1 MSNQNVDL
9 IRTAYEAYTRGDVQ
23 SLLELV
29 DPELEWTYLDP
40 SFEDPDPEVCHGR
53 HELRAALDRQAQR
66 GLKAELEEVVGNA
79 DRVMVVV
86 RIPGIDAYRARKAND
101 RNYAVLT
108 VREGSIVALRDCRD
122 RDEALAAAGISEEHR
137 HT

>member
-1 MSNQNVDL
+1 MSSENVNL
-9 IRTAYEAYTRGDVQ
+9 IRTAYAAYARGDVG

-29 DPELEWTYLDP
+29 DPDLEWTYLDP

-53 HELRAALDRQAQR
+53 DELQAALERQAQR
-66 GLKAELEEVVGNA
+66 GLTAELEEVLGGA

-86 RIPGIDAYRARKAND
+86 RIPGIDTYRARRAND

-108 VREGSIVALRDCRD
+108 VRGGSIVALRDCRD
-122 RDEALAAAGISEEHR
+122 RDEALTVAGIR
-137 HT
+137 

>member
-40 SFEDPDPEVCHGR
+40 SFDDPDPQVCHGR
-53 HELRAALDRQAQR
+53 QKLRTALERQAER
-66 GLKAELEEVVGNA
+66 GLKAELEEVVGSA

-86 RIPGIDAYRARKAND
+86 RIPGIDAYRARKTND
-101 RNYAVLT
+101 RNYAV
-108 VREGSIVALRDCRD
+108 CF
-122 RDEALAAAGISEEHR
+122 GISSQTELR
-137 HT
+137 PR